1 MAKTP
6 ETTIDTLDMGD
17 LCLLTLT
24 NRHIRGNVT
33 KLLPNGAKQKD
44 QIDVLLSGLA
54 GYSVMEI
61 PRKMARIQCVIWGIG
76 IAIAGGF
83 FFNMSAV
90 IGIGAIAIG
99 VLVILFSRMIK
110 DIAIFELNVMGSKTA
125 IPITLKEAD
134 RVRSFITT
142 IQNAKIAYEEAND

>member
-1 MAKTP
+1 
-6 ETTIDTLDMGD
+6 MGD

-99 VLVILFSRMIK
+99 VLVILFSRLIK

-134 RVRSFITT
+134 RVRSFITK